1 MRSSELDTGE
11 DRTIPFAE
19 FVRKHTPSLFATAYL
34 LTGQR
39 DRAEDLLQET
49 LTVLYPQW
57 ARVQAA
63 DRPVAYVR
71 CCITNRFVG
80 NGRAAVSREIPTWEL
95 PEELD
100 GTDIADRVAAGHTV
114 WSVLGRLG
122 ERQRAALILRY
133 FHEFTDLEIAEAIG
147 CRRGTARSLISRGL
161 VTLRQLLD
169 APASDRTDLGA
180 QR

>member
-1 MRSSELDTGE
+1 MRSHELDVGE

-19 FVRKHTPSLFATAYL
+19 FVRRHTPSLFATAYL

-39 DRAEDLLQET
+39 HGAEDLLQET
-49 LTVLYPQW
+49 LTALYPQW
-57 ARVQAA
+57 HRVLAA

-71 CCITNRFVG
+71 RCVINRFVG
-80 NGRAAVSREIPTWEL
+80 NTRAASSREVPTWEL

-100 GTDIADRVAAGHTV
+100 NTDIGERVAAEHTV
-114 WSVLGRLG
+114 WSVLGQLG
-122 ERQRAALILRY
+122 ARQRAALILRY
-133 FHEFTDLEIAEAIG
+133 FYEFTDLEIAEAIG

-169 APASDRTDLGA
+169 SPATLRTDLGA